1 MNSTTLT
8 TYEDTLPLTIDGTP
22 LYYYEWAQLRSV
34 VELVAGYYGEDE
46 EQKGPKTFEVSI
58 DDLHSL
64 HTAAGLL
71 FSAFSQALEKVENQ

>member
-8 TYEDTLPLTIDGTP
+8 TYEDTLPLTIDGSP
-22 LYYYEWAQLRSV
+22 LYYYEWAQLVSLI
-34 VELVAGYYGEDE
+34 EMLGDDE
-46 EQKGPKTFEVSI
+46 HGLTPESLKTFEVSV

-64 HTAAGLL
+64 HAAAGLL